1 MLNNLPQ
8 EAPRVP
14 NLNIR
19 AVIFDL
25 DGTLLDTAPDFVVV
39 VNQLLTERQQ
49 PTLAP
54 ETIRCTVSNGA
65 RGLIS
70 LAFGIDE
77 QHPDF
82 PELRQRLLDIY
93 ATHLAVHTQPFPG
106 MLQLLQDLDARGIYW
121 GLATNKPF
129 AYTEPLMAALDLK
142 PEPVTIICPDH
153 VEQRKPHPE
162 SLLLA
167 AKHVGCMPEEIVYVG
182 DHKRDIDCGRLA
194 GSITIAAGYGY
205 IEPEDDITTWQS
217 DYRADSVEELRSIIE
232 QLLDGHWIF

>member
-1 MLNNLPQ
+1 MLNNLAQ
-8 EAPRVP
+8 ESPRVP
-14 NLNIR
+14 DQKIR

-39 VNQLLTERQQ
+39 VNQLLTERDQ

-54 ETIRCTVSNGA
+54 ETIRTTVSNGA

-77 QHPDF
+77 KHSDF

-93 ATHLAVHTQPFPG
+93 SNHLAVYTQPFPG
-106 MLQLLQDLDARGIYW
+106 MMELLHDLDQRGIYW

-129 AYTEPLMAALDLK
+129 AYTEPLMAALNLQ
-142 PEPVTIICPDH
+142 PEPVTVICPDH

-167 AKHVGCMPEEIVYVG
+167 AKHVGCLPEEIIYVG
-182 DHKRDIDCGRLA
+182 DHKRDIDCGRQA

-205 IEPEDDITTWQS
+205 IEPEDDINTWEA
-217 DYRADSVEELRSIIE
+217 DYRADSVAELRSIIE
-232 QLLDGHWIF
+232 QLLINQ